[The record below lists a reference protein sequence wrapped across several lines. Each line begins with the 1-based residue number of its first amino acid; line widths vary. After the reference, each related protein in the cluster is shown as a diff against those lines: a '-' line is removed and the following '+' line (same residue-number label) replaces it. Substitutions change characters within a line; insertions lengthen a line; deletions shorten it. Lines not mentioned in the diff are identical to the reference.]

1 MKKVFFALALM
12 TFVGSIATTA
22 YAASNG
28 VSTEIKKDDKKK
40 KKKKGACCSAE
51 KGAAT
56 GSCSKPGEG
65 KACCT
70 KKQ

>member
-28 VSTEIKKDDKKK
+28 VSTEMKKDDKKK

-51 KGAAT
+51 KGAQT

-65 KACCT
+65 KGCCS